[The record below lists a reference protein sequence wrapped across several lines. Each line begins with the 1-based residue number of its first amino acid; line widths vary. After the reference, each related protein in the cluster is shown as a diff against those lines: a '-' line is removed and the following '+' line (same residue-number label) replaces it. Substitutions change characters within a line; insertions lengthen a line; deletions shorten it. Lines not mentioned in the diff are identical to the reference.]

1 MSILLLGLDPSAFSD
16 DQLDQIRT
24 TAPDNL
30 RIAHSTDRE
39 EIGPML
45 DEIEVIVGSF
55 PRDLLTECAQL
66 RWMQQWSAGADW
78 LMDYPDVQKMDF
90 TLTNASGVHAVP
102 ISEHIF
108 AFLLAFARHIPQA
121 VRAQQNHIWIAN
133 GKQSDGAS
141 GPSDERLS
149 TLTDQDMLELADKTL
164 LLLGVGAIGERTAKI
179 ADVFD
184 MHVIGVRHS
193 PEKSVPHVAQ
203 MVGNDE
209 LLRVLPQADF
219 VVITLPLTP
228 ETRGLFD
235 AEKIGAMKES
245 AYLINIGRGEIV
257 DEEALVQALQQEKI
271 AGAGL
276 DVFQQEPLPEESPLW
291 AMENVI
297 VTSHYAGLTPRYD
310 ERAFN
315 IFIDNL
321 RRYREG
327 EELRNVVDKE
337 MGY

>member
-1 MSILLLGLDPSAFSD
+1 MSTLLLGLDPDAFSD
-16 DQLDQIRT
+16 DQLEQIRT
-24 TAPDNL
+24 TMPDHL
-30 RIAHSTDRE
+30 HMAHTTDRDV
-39 EIGPML
+39 IGPML
-45 DEIEVIVGSF
+45 DDIEIIVGSF
-55 PRDLLTECAQL
+55 PRDLLPQCPKL

-78 LMDYPDVQKMDF
+78 LMEHPDVQTMEF

-108 AFLLAFARHIPQA
+108 AYLLAFARHIPQA
-121 VRAQQNHIWIAN
+121 VRAQQNRIWIAN

-141 GPSDERLS
+141 GTSGDDLA
-149 TLTDQDMLELADKTL
+149 TLTDQDMLELKEKTL
-164 LLLGVGAIGERTAKI
+164 LLLGIGAIGERTAKL
-179 ADVFD
+179 ADAFEMRV
-184 MHVIGVRHS
+184 VGVRHS
-193 PEKSVPHVAQ
+193 PEKSVPHVEQ
-203 MVGNDE
+203 MVGNDD
-209 LLRVLPQADF
+209 LLDVLPEADF

-228 ETRGLFD
+228 ETKGLFD

-257 DEEALVQALQQEKI
+257 DEEALINALKQEKI

-276 DVFQQEPLPEESPLW
+276 DVFQQEPLPEASPLW
-291 AMENVI
+291 MMENVI

-321 RRYREG
+321 ERYRNG

>member
-1 MSILLLGLDPSAFSD
+1 MNTLLLGLDPDAFSD
-16 DQLDQIRT
+16 DQLEQIRT
-24 TAPDNL
+24 TVPDHL
-30 RIAHSTDRE
+30 QIAHSTDRDV
-39 EIGPML
+39 IGPML
-45 DEIEVIVGSF
+45 DDIEVIVGSF
-55 PRDLLTECAQL
+55 PRDLLTQCPKL

-78 LMDYPDVQKMDF
+78 LMEHPDVQKMDF
-90 TLTNASGVHAVP
+90 VLTNASGVHAVP

-121 VRAQQNHIWIAN
+121 VRAQREHIWIAN
-133 GKQSDGAS
+133 GKQSDGIS
-141 GPSDERLS
+141 GLDSDSLS
-149 TLTDQDMLELADKTL
+149 TLEDTDMLELAEKTL
-164 LLLGVGAIGERTAKI
+164 LLLGIGAIGERTAKL
-179 ADVFD
+179 ADAFD
-184 MHVIGVRHS
+184 MRVIGVRHS
-193 PEKSVPHVAQ
+193 PENSAPHVEQ

-209 LLRVLPQADF
+209 LLDVLPAADF

-228 ETRGLFD
+228 QTRGLFD

-257 DEEALVQALQQEKI
+257 DEEALVEALQNKRI

-276 DVFQQEPLPEESPLW
+276 DVFVQEPLPQESPLW
-291 AMENVI
+291 GMENVI

-315 IFIDNL
+315 IFINNL
-321 RRYREG
+321 RRYRDG